1 LHLLPL
7 ALVLINILP
16 LPLLVPGAILGIMS
30 GVAACETPVVICLAI
45 LLLLLLIV
53 PLSWK
58 LGAVGC
64 LLLLL
69 WSDHPTPLLLLGSPV
84 LSVRHN
90 PDTLWQSRGSC
101 HRGLPLLFFLSSGN
115 AVLLGDSHVDQLIVV
130 VGPDGVETVTEL
142 SAKPPSKL
150 VSLLLVRICMIPS
163 ILAHV
168 IKSLSIL
175 QHCPVALGECQKL
188 VELSVHN
195 PGWYVVSPESCFELS
210 PFHLSVLWLHG
221 KKMVPPSPCGSV
233 KLLGGEPDFSD
244 L

>member
-7 ALVLINILP
+7 ALILINILP
-16 LPLLVPGAILGIMS
+16 LPLLVPGAILGIVS

-45 LLLLLLIV
+45 LLLLIV

-58 LGAVGC
+58 LGVVGC

-69 WSDHPTPLLLLGSPV
+69 WSDHPSSLLLLGSPV
-84 LSVRHN
+84 LSVGHN
-90 PDTLWQSRGSC
+90 PEALWLSGGSC
-101 HRGLPLLFFLSSGN
+101 HRGLPLLFCLSGCD

-142 SAKPPSKL
+142 SAEPPPEH
-150 VSLLLVRICMIPS
+150 VSLLLIRICMIPS
-163 ILAHV
+163 ILAQI

-175 QHCPVALGECQKL
+175 QHCPIALSECQKL

-195 PGWYVVSPESCFELS
+195 PGWYVVSPESCLELS

-221 KKMVPPSPCGSV
+221 KKMVPPSPCGST